1 MSALSAPTSAQ
12 AEHWVRDVGP
22 LDALRA
28 AEYIPT
34 AGPSPRRLSCLAHI
48 AAFLTP
54 IDDIEPSMIRATIN
68 YVAPQSLAE
77 WTREVIGDT
86 ELAGHMDRVIASG
99 RAYGLL
105 IQPLKDLVVERLSQ
119 CTEVLRPELA
129 EAR

>member
-1 MSALSAPTSAQ
+1 MSALSAPTPAQ
-12 AEHWVRDVGP
+12 ASHWVRDVGP

-34 AGPSPRRLSCLAHI
+34 AGPSPRRLSCLAHV

-68 YVAPQSLAE
+68 YVAPQPLAE

-86 ELAGHMDRVIASG
+86 ELAAQMEQVIASG

-105 IQPLKDLVVERLSQ
+105 IEPLRDLVIERLQQ
-119 CTEVLRPELA
+119 CTEVLRPEFA